1 MLGSRWLDSVAIREA
16 KLWFFLTAELENP
29 DPMSETTSID
39 WWGAYGNEIELG
51 EVIGSENDDADK
63 AVRKLL
69 AEIRRCRKENI
80 TLITFEPDVPAKLRS
95 VMLCRDIK
103 TGSLRGLR
111 HVSVRE
117 LLKSHFYGFDR
128 SLEEISGA
136 LEIETEGKEE
146 PAGRREKDVALLWR
160 VLQAV
165 APMLPE
171 KSMKGRQ
178 L

>member
-16 KLWFFLTAELENP
+16 KLWFFLTAEVENL
-29 DPMSETTSID
+29 DPMNGTASFD

-51 EVIGSENDDADK
+51 EVIGSENDGAGR
-63 AVRKLL
+63 AMRELL

-95 VMLCRDIK
+95 VMLCQDIK

-111 HVSVRE
+111 HVPLRE

-128 SLEEISGA
+128 SFEEISEA

-160 VLQAV
+160 ILQTV